1 MSGNIRA
8 PESVSAP
15 PSGARADA
23 APIEAPPATPVVAPG
38 APGRFLGGPASAT
51 ALALTMFIEA
61 VGYGVV
67 APTLPFLA
75 RDAGAG
81 EAQIGFLV
89 GLYAAVGLIAGIP
102 FGALANRYGRRTLV
116 LLGLGCLTLAS
127 FGFVLAPTYSWLVAA
142 RFVQGFGA
150 TAIWVGSLT
159 IAADLSPDSHM
170 GRSLS
175 WITGS
180 WSLGFVVGPALGG
193 LGSVRFPFM
202 LYSLLSLGAFVVGC
216 VALPETGRPGAR
228 TTLAG
233 IVRVLRYPAVLAS
246 AAATIALSFYYGAL
260 EAFLPLFV
268 DGMKVQRIGIGL
280 LFAVAGL
287 PSILLPGAIGK
298 LADRIGDTRLILGGL
313 IYAALVSA
321 LFLSLTKALPLW
333 LVFLLMGLVEVVV
346 YVPAVALL
354 NRGMARDERVFATA
368 SHSYAFSGGFFL
380 GPLIGGLLMPVGG
393 YPLMFAMLAAAN
405 LAAIACLLASRRRIE
420 AH

>member
-1 MSGNIRA
+1 MSGNISA

-23 APIEAPPATPVVAPG
+23 ARIAAPG
-38 APGRFLGGPASAT
+38 DAGRLLGGPVSAA

-89 GLYAAVGLIAGIP
+89 GLYAAVGLLVGIP

-116 LLGLGCLTLAS
+116 LVGLGCLSLAS
-127 FGFVLAPTYSWLVAA
+127 FGFVLAPTYAWLVAA
-142 RFVQGFGA
+142 RFVQGLGA

-202 LYSLLSLGAFVVGC
+202 LYSLLSLAAFVVGC
-216 VALPETGRPGAR
+216 LALPETGRPGAR
-228 TTLAG
+228 TTLAAV
-233 IVRVLRYPAVLAS
+233 VRVLRYPAVLAS

-268 DGMKVQRIGIGL
+268 DGLKVERIGIGL

-298 LADRIGDTRLILGGL
+298 LADRIGDARVILGGL

-321 LFLSLTKALPLW
+321 LFLALAKVLPLW
-333 LVFLLMGLVEVVV
+333 ILFVLMGLVEVVV

-354 NRGMARDERVFATA
+354 NRGMSRDERVFATA

-380 GPLIGGLLMPVGG
+380 GPLIGGLLMPIGG
-393 YPLMFAMLAAAN
+393 YPLLFATLAAVS
-405 LAAIACLLASRRRIE
+405 LAAIVCLLASRRRID